1 MAERRSGYDRRSGE
15 RRESYGRRSGDYIG
29 RFTPVTFVAAICG
42 GLVVLYLFF
51 VAVGGVD
58 PTDDKGWTIAA
69 LVLALVWLAYS
80 WRRLWAGG
88 ASPTSDRERRGF

>member
-1 MAERRSGYDRRSGE
+1 MAERPAARDRRQRD
-15 RRESYGRRSGDYIG
+15 RRASAGRRSSDYRG
-29 RFTPVTFVAAICG
+29 GFTPITILMSICG

-58 PTDDKGWTIAA
+58 PTEDKGWTIAA
-69 LVLALVWLAYS
+69 LVLAVLWLAYS

-88 ASPTSDRERRGF
+88 ASPTADRERRGF

>member
-1 MAERRSGYDRRSGE
+1 MAERRRNSDRRRSP
-15 RRESYGRRSGDYIG
+15 GRRSSDYQG
-29 RFTPVTFVAAICG
+29 RFTPLTFAMALCG

-51 VAVGGVD
+51 VAIGGVD
-58 PTDDKGWTIAA
+58 PTDDPGWTIAA
-69 LVLALVWLAYS
+69 LVLALIWLAYS

>member
-1 MAERRSGYDRRSGE
+1 MAERRRREDRR
-15 RRESYGRRSGDYIG
+15 RTPGRRSSDYRG
-29 RFTPVTFVAAICG
+29 GFTPLTIFMAICG

-58 PTDDKGWTIAA
+58 PTEDEGWTIAA
-69 LVLALVWLAYS
+69 LVLAVLWLAYS